1 MAVEISRTRIL
12 TCITLLYPRL
22 DFGEKERRAETAAAS
37 RSHFGGRALT
47 AFEAVM
53 KTGVGPKDRPLLGWS
68 NGSRVRLL
76 EASGPSH
83 HSMPASP

>member
-47 AFEAVM
+47 AFEAAM
-53 KTGVGPKDRPLLGWS
+53 
-68 NGSRVRLL
+68 
-76 EASGPSH
+76 
-83 HSMPASP
+83 